1 MVNQAFVNVGR
12 DLASKISPCAQRP
25 STPKYGLSSP
35 IGNSLVILPVDN
47 AQVERLVKSLRSN
60 CATGWDDIPAKILK
74 NSSDVLVPPITHL
87 CNLAINS
94 GIFPLALK
102 NAIVHPIYKSGDK
115 ESVTNYRPISVLS
128 SISKILERILNNC
141 LTEYLDKY
149 HIIARNQYGFRA
161 GVSTEDAVAD
171 FSCAVVSKLDKQFK
185 CYGIFLDLSKAFDTV
200 SVPIL
205 MTKLEQIGIRGITLQ
220 LFCDYLTDRSQCVK
234 IDSYVSKNEPLSYG
248 VPQGSILGPTLF
260 LVYINDLCT
269 LKMPNTEIFTYAN
282 DTALLIYD
290 VDWESAKL
298 RAESSLRVVVNSGG
312 TAVINC
318 TWGGWPAP
326 RLEWLH
332 NGAPLGSGVTGGR
345 VRVAGGGDQLV
356 IASVQRADR
365 GVYQCMAR
373 NERDSAQASSELRLG
388 DTAPELQYTFI
399 EQVLRPGQVVTLKCS
414 ASGSPAPHFSWLLD
428 GQTLNTMTRGHSWHW
443 QATAERVQTM
453 RATAEPLSWRV
464 AAGRAGEYNIE
475 QFGTKNNEIVGYLN
489 ISSVRSEDGGLY
501 TCKASNSLGDVSHTS
516 RLNIYG
522 PPYVRSIGPI
532 RAVAGRE
539 LVLYCPYSGYPISSV
554 KWERD
559 GSPVEWDGG
568 GGEGTLRL
576 SRVEAAHG
584 GTYSCAV
591 AGPHGEIA
599 RRDLQ
604 LIISNPPEIEPF
616 SFSANLQEGKRAQVS
631 CSVTSGDMPVH
642 FTWLKDRLPIP
653 SELQVEERGA
663 DFFSNLVF
671 KEVTAQHSGSY
682 TCVASNSAAK
692 VNYTAEL
699 VVKVSPKWVT
709 EPKEES
715 VLAGEPLA
723 LHCQTTGS
731 PPPQVTWLKQRGE
744 PLALHCQTTGS
755 PPPQVTWLK
764 QRGEPLALHCQT
776 TGSPPPQVTWLKQR
790 GGGSSDYSPLV
801 NLGGRFQ
808 FLGNGT
814 LWIEAA
820 LPYDEGHYMCRSEN
834 GVGSALTK
842 SIFVAVNEP
851 ARFEQTSHN
860 MTARRDAPA
869 TLLCDVR
876 GDHPLRVA
884 WAHNMNQLDLNTYRL
899 SISEAKTDSGL
910 RSQLYISRADRQ
922 DSGVYKCQAVNAYGH
937 SDHYIYLSVQEKPDS
952 PHSLAVTE
960 IQSRGVRL
968 SWSQGFDG
976 NSPLLGYSLQ
986 AAPLGAQGSQRWD
999 NARTLN
1005 VTLHGH
1011 GADPHSPVVLT
1022 KKGELHFEALV
1033 NNLQPHTAYM
1043 IRLAAYNQIDRSE
1056 FTEPVVVKTQEEAP
1070 SEPPSSVQV
1079 TAGGAGELHVSWRPP
1094 PREAWHGEL
1103 LGYTVSC
1110 AELSPA
1116 GVLLRNTSR
1125 TLTVNGWS
1133 ASELSLSALRKFTR
1147 YEVRVRAF
1155 NAVAAG
1161 PASAPVSATT
1171 LEGVPESHPMR
1182 VTCSA
1187 LSSSSMK
1194 VSWSPPPPGQHGGLI
1209 QGYKVMYAPLTAD
1222 HADVGEIKRVTT
1234 TETYLH
1240 TLHKYTNYS
1249 VQVLAFTGAG
1259 DGKRSPPV
1267 YCLTEEDVPSA
1278 PQKIK
1283 ALAFSSDSVLV
1294 SWLPPLHPNGII
1306 THYTVYYREAGR
1318 LGKHSSFTVPADGTP
1333 ELELVFQV
1341 RALRESQLYE
1351 FWVSASTAPGEGDA
1365 TLVVGQGPSSRSK
1378 KSERALKKHKTHLP
1392 LTKDRVRLQL
1402 LVNKYEQEMSDY
1414 NQKLADNNQECEF
1427 NIAMLQSRLATLKS
1441 ALEQRTL
1448 EYENQLLVLS
1458 SVGLVRVEMLP
1469 EKSSPAEATT
1479 ASPEA
1484 TTTTSE
1490 ATNSIPLATT
1500 GLSGTTTILPRATTT
1515 SEAKNSIPLATTG
1528 LSGTTTILPRAT
1540 TTSEATNSIPLATTG
1555 LSGITT
1561 RLSGTTTILPRATT
1575 ILPRAT
1581 TSLPT
1586 ATPSSRV
1593 IQSKSATADVFPT
1606 SNNKLHRI
1614 PTYAQ
1619 AASRIVGNK
1628 QLPKMSP
1635 TYLTRLTT
1643 DTSSSSSAKDY
1654 STVVY
1659 SDRLG
1664 KDFGHMLVPA
1674 RIASFGGVITRGAGA
1689 GCVLPCACV
1698 GAPPPRS
1705 RWTHARAPVTH
1716 HTYYQVTPRGHL
1728 HIREVNEHSSGNFT
1742 CTATN
1747 TIGEDSITYTVI
1759 AILPPSAPP
1768 LSLQYTTA
1776 SSIKLHWLPPR
1787 DGGSPILGY
1796 LLHFKHAADS
1806 DWHIIDISPDTSTY
1820 TMDML
1825 KCGST
1830 YNAKI
1835 QARNKVSI
1843 GPPSD
1848 VLTATTRG
1856 GRPKPP
1862 KAEEH
1867 VYMNSTAIKINFY
1880 AWRDGG
1886 CPILGFRVS
1895 YKRAGTEHWIKVGD
1909 DLNSA
1914 SHVLGDL
1921 TPATWYELSIEAYND
1936 AGAETVMLLA
1946 DTHTLAGAR
1955 IPPMKPSSPLSGGE
1969 RKASFRTV
1977 LLSCAASAVVIVAT
1991 LAAIVC
1997 VVQGKRKF
2005 FCISSDH
2012 YMRDDRKLSE
2022 SNEAEREKLR
2032 EGQKLYS
2039 SSSING
2045 NEKSNDDSSAELY
2058 EISPYA
2064 TFGVS
2069 EGAHS
2074 LHFRTFGRREDEAA
2088 PPHRHRRERRH
2099 RASCDHY
2106 RYDESSLSKSST
2118 VEARHRLRAACAGA
2132 GWREPPTD
2140 SDDNSDSL
2148 ANTTT
2153 KGSVGSGGGSAGSG
2167 ARRGASSATTNG
2179 SDGVPAGSF
2188 APVAADISSLIDKY
2202 QQRKEQERREC
2213 TIHV

>member
-1 MVNQAFVNVGR
+1 MSHPVIR
-12 DLASKISPCAQRP
+12 
-25 STPKYGLSSP
+25 TP
-35 IGNSLVILPVDN
+35 
-47 AQVERLVKSLRSN
+47 
-60 CATGWDDIPAKILK
+60 
-74 NSSDVLVPPITHL
+74 
-87 CNLAINS
+87 
-94 GIFPLALK
+94 
-102 NAIVHPIYKSGDK
+102 
-115 ESVTNYRPISVLS
+115 
-128 SISKILERILNNC
+128 
-141 LTEYLDKY
+141 
-149 HIIARNQYGFRA
+149 
-161 GVSTEDAVAD
+161 
-171 FSCAVVSKLDKQFK
+171 
-185 CYGIFLDLSKAFDTV
+185 
-200 SVPIL
+200 
-205 MTKLEQIGIRGITLQ
+205 
-220 LFCDYLTDRSQCVK
+220 
-234 IDSYVSKNEPLSYG
+234 
-248 VPQGSILGPTLF
+248 
-260 LVYINDLCT
+260 
-269 LKMPNTEIFTYAN
+269 
-282 DTALLIYD
+282 
-290 VDWESAKL
+290 
-298 RAESSLRVVVNSGG
+298 VVNSGG

-428 GQTLNTMTRGHSWHW
+428 GQTLNTMTRGH
-443 QATAERVQTM
+443 R
-453 RATAEPLSWRV
+453 
-464 AAGRAGEYNIE
+464 YNIE

-559 GSPVEWDGG
+559 GSPVEWDG

-731 PPPQVTWLKQRGE
+731 PPPQVTWLKQRG
-744 PLALHCQTTGS
+744 
-755 PPPQVTWLK
+755 
-764 QRGEPLALHCQT
+764 
-776 TGSPPPQVTWLKQR
+776 
-790 GGGSSDYSPLV
+790 GGSSDYSPLV
-801 NLGGRFQ
+801 NLGRRFQ

-1171 LEGVPESHPMR
+1171 LEGVPESHPQR

-1294 SWLPPLHPNGII
+1294 SWLPPLHPNGVI

-1318 LGKHSSFTVPADGTP
+1318 LGKHSSFTVPADATP

-1365 TLVVGQGPSSRSK
+1365 TLVVGQGPSSR
-1378 KSERALKKHKTHLP
+1378 
-1392 LTKDRVRLQL
+1392 
-1402 LVNKYEQEMSDY
+1402 
-1414 NQKLADNNQECEF
+1414 
-1427 NIAMLQSRLATLKS
+1427 I
-1441 ALEQRTL
+1441 
-1448 EYENQLLVLS
+1448 
-1458 SVGLVRVEMLP
+1458 
-1469 EKSSPAEATT
+1469 
-1479 ASPEA
+1479 
-1484 TTTTSE
+1484 
-1490 ATNSIPLATT
+1490 
-1500 GLSGTTTILPRATTT
+1500 
-1515 SEAKNSIPLATTG
+1515 
-1528 LSGTTTILPRAT
+1528 
-1540 TTSEATNSIPLATTG
+1540 
-1555 LSGITT
+1555 
-1561 RLSGTTTILPRATT
+1561 
-1575 ILPRAT
+1575 
-1581 TSLPT
+1581 
-1586 ATPSSRV
+1586 
-1593 IQSKSATADVFPT
+1593 
-1606 SNNKLHRI
+1606 
-1614 PTYAQ
+1614 
-1619 AASRIVGNK
+1619 
-1628 QLPKMSP
+1628 
-1635 TYLTRLTT
+1635 
-1643 DTSSSSSAKDY
+1643 
-1654 STVVY
+1654 
-1659 SDRLG
+1659 
-1664 KDFGHMLVPA
+1664 PA

-1835 QARNKVSI
+1835 QAKNKVSI